1 MNDKQKIMVMIGLG
15 SIVLFI
21 VSITLLDWSLSGPL
35 LTEVRGLKNGHQY
48 FYDKTN
54 WLGMISLF
62 NMIVSS
68 IGFILFKY

>member
-1 MNDKQKIMVMIGLG
+1 MNDKQKIMVMVGMG

-21 VSITLLDWSLSGPL
+21 VSITLLEWSLSEPL

-62 NMIVSS
+62 NMVVSLVG
-68 IGFILFKY
+68 IILFKD